1 MNNSFIRLALNV
13 VDQSKWSL
21 YLISN
26 IYRSLRVYIQTQISI
41 PSEWELLNKQQQFIS
56 LRQKNYVTSAKM
68 KKPYCYGKYNYFLF
82 LTSRWECFIF

>member
-41 PSEWELLNKQQQFIS
+41 PSEWELLNK
-56 LRQKNYVTSAKM
+56 
-68 KKPYCYGKYNYFLF
+68 
-82 LTSRWECFIF
+82 